1 MNYNT
6 RKVSKLAG
14 FLIILGII
22 AGALSIVP
30 SVESET
36 FLEDA
41 FPDANGVLIGAVFQF
56 MLVPIYIGFALV
68 LYPVLRDNH
77 KSLAVGFVG
86 FRFMAGVFQIF
97 GLLLLPLFIFS
108 SEQYLGDTDA
118 NSQYYQT
125 TGEMLKLIRDL
136 TNHLGVMLAT
146 GLGNLMLY
154 CIFLKEKHIPKWLSI
169 WGVIGNT
176 LVVLAGFFLLFG
188 VIEVVSIEYGI
199 VTMPLVIQ
207 EIVLAAWLMVK
218 GLNSD
223 KMMDKSTLLAIN

>member
-1 MNYNT
+1 MDYNT

-22 AGALSIVP
+22 AGTLSIVP

-41 FPDANGVLIGAVFQF
+41 FPDANGVLIGALFQF

-68 LYPVLRDNH
+68 LYPVFRDYH

-86 FRFMAGVFQIF
+86 FRFMAGVFQVF
-97 GLLLLPLFIFS
+97 GLLLLPLFIFL
-108 SEQYLGDTDA
+108 SEQYLGDTGA
-118 NSQYYQT
+118 NSQHYQT
-125 TGEMLKLIRDL
+125 IGEMLKLIRDL

-146 GLGNLMLY
+146 ALGNLMLY
-154 CIFLKEKHIPKWLSI
+154 YIFLNGKYIPGWLSI
-169 WGVIGNT
+169 WGVLGNT

-188 VIEVVSIEYGI
+188 AIEVVSIEYGI

-207 EIVLAAWLMVK
+207 EIVLAVWLMIK

-223 KMMDKSTLLAIN
+223 KMMDE